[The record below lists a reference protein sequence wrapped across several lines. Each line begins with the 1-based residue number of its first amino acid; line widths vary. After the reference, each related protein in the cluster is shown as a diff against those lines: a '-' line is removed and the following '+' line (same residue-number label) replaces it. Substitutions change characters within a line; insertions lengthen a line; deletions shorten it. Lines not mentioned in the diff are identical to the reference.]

1 MTLIPFGE
9 IEAELVKD
17 PEFRAAYDAL
27 APAFDLAHTV
37 IAARAS
43 QGLTQAELATR
54 MNTTQSYIARL
65 ESGKVL
71 PSMRTWLKLPPPRV
85 PVQGLPLNRS
95 AWYGIRSLS
104 DLRRYRSP

>member
-1 MTLIPFGE
+1 MALIPFSE

-27 APAFDLAHTV
+27 APEFDLAHTV

-71 PSMRTWLKLPPPRV
+71 PSMRTWLKLAAATGTRARITLE
-85 PVQGLPLNRS
+85 PVSVVR
-95 AWYGIRSLS
+95 
-104 DLRRYRSP
+104 D